1 MKNFNVFIV
10 LFIFCSFLC
19 NCSDQDSFKK
29 WENYRGD
36 PGANCYSGLDRI
48 NKGNVHELIPAWTF
62 QTGDAGEDNRS
73 TIECNPIIVDNII
86 YLTSPRL
93 KLFALNA
100 ATGKQ
105 IWMFDPFRE
114 GEATD
119 VNRGLS
125 YWEDGNDK
133 RILFP
138 AYDKLY
144 AINAKTGNPIVEFG
158 NNGYVDMKEGLDL
171 TSDESYALAT
181 SPGVIYKNLIIIGHK
196 TSEGDDAVPGHIRA
210 FDVVTG
216 KLEWIFHTIPQPG
229 EFGYDTWEDPDAW
242 KTTGGAN
249 AWAGLAID
257 RERGIVFCPTGSAA
271 PDFYGGSRKG
281 SGLFADCLIAL
292 DAETGKRLWH
302 FQVVHHNVWDYDLP
316 STPNLITLKKDGRK
330 INAVA
335 QITKM
340 GHIFVF
346 DRETGEPVYPIE
358 ERSVPQSDIEGEE
371 TWPTQP
377 FPIAPPPFVRQKY
390 TEDDLPTISEESRN
404 YAARKIDSSRNEGI
418 FTPLSY
424 QGSVIFPGF
433 RGGGEW
439 GGAAFDFETGIMYV
453 NANQIPNLVSI
464 KKVTPAEE
472 ALNGKN
478 LYELNCA
485 ICHGLDRKG
494 QEVFPS
500 LIGVGNRF
508 NRIGIDTL
516 IQKGKGE
523 MPAFP
528 QFSSDERK
536 NIADFLLTEAS
547 DNVQFNKTSTGSY
560 NGNAKFVSSGYT
572 QFLDEQGY
580 PAVKPPWGTLNAID
594 MNKGEILWQ
603 KPLGEFSE
611 LTEKGIPPTG
621 TQNFGGCL
629 VTRGGLIFIGASAD
643 EKFRAFDKNTGEL
656 LWEYKLPFGGYATPA
671 TYEVDNIQYVVIA
684 AGGGGKVGTKS
695 GDVYMA
701 FKLSSQ
707 K

>member
-158 NNGYVDMKEGLDL
+158 NNGYVDMKVGLDL

-560 NGNAKFVSSGYT
+560 NGNAKFDSSGYT

>member
-1 MKNFNVFIV
+1 MKNYNVFIV
-10 LFIFCSFLC
+10 LVIFCSLLC
-19 NCSDQDSFKK
+19 NCSDQNSFKE
-29 WENYRGD
+29 WEHYRGD
-36 PGANCYSGLDRI
+36 PGANCYSTLDRI
-48 NKGNVHELIPAWTF
+48 NKGNVQELTPAWTF

-100 ATGKQ
+100 ATGKL